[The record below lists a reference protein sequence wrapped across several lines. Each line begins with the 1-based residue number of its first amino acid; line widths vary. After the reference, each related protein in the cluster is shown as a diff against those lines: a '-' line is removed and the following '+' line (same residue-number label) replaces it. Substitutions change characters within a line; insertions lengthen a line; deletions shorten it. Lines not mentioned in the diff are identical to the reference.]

1 MLENQQFHPKAFYR
15 KFDSLLAEI
24 GRAAKAREI
33 LPLVL
38 KELVTSFGEEL
49 SIKSGCIYMRRPGLF
64 KLIEGPI
71 GASDGDWPATI
82 PIDDPAI
89 ILLMQHKNYIFND
102 AVDPPWGRQSVA
114 LMVGEGGRYL
124 LAFRIRVGWIR
135 ETLEFSL
142 NTIRSTLNFS
152 RSTSQLQADMQEASR
167 IQRSLLPE
175 HDPAFE
181 GYDIA
186 GRSVTAELVGG
197 DLYDYQMLD
206 ERVLGIAIGDAS
218 GHGLPAALVA
228 RDVVT
233 GLRMGVEHEMKISGV
248 ITKLNRVINQS
259 RLSTRFVS
267 LVYGELERNGT
278 FVYVNAGHPPPI
290 LFKESGD
297 FELGTGGT
305 ILGPIAESVFRRGFA
320 FIFPGDILL
329 LYTDGIIERADP
341 QGNHLGKDGIKEF
354 MRGEYGKPAREIVG
368 ELFIMLRKY
377 GGGDEFQDDATVI
390 VVKREF

>member
-1 MLENQQFHPKAFYR
+1 LDSQLFHPKAFYR
-15 KFDSLLAEI
+15 KFDSLLTEI

-49 SIKSGCIYMRRPGLF
+49 CIRSGSIYMRRPGYF

-71 GASDGDWPATI
+71 GASDRDWPPKV
-82 PIDDPAI
+82 PIDDHAVI
-89 ILLMQHKNYIFND
+89 ALMQHKIYIFNETI
-102 AVDPPWGRQSVA
+102 VPSWGRESVA
-114 LMVGEGGRYL
+114 LMVGEGDRYL
-124 LAFRIRVGWIR
+124 LAFRIRPGWVR

-175 HDPAFE
+175 HDPVFE

-186 GRSVTAELVGG
+186 GRSVAAELVGG
-197 DLYDYQMLD
+197 DLYDYQALD
-206 ERVLGIAIGDAS
+206 EQLLGIAIGDAS
-218 GHGLPAALVA
+218 GHGLPAALLA

-233 GLRMGVEHEMKISGV
+233 GLRMGVENEMKISGV
-248 ITKLNRVINQS
+248 IKKLNSVINKS

-267 LVYGELERNGT
+267 LVFGELEQNGT

-290 LFKESGD
+290 LFKESGE
-297 FELGTGGT
+297 FELSTGGT
-305 ILGPIAESVFRRGFA
+305 ILGPIAESVFQRGFA

-329 LYTDGIIERADP
+329 LYTDGIIERSDP
-341 QGNHLGKDGIKEF
+341 QGNHLGKEGVKEF
-354 MRGEYGKPAREIVG
+354 MRSVYDKSAREIVN
-368 ELFIMLRKY
+368 ELFAMLRSF
-377 GGGDEFQDDATVI
+377 GSVDDFQDDATVI
-390 VVKREF
+390 VVKRNF